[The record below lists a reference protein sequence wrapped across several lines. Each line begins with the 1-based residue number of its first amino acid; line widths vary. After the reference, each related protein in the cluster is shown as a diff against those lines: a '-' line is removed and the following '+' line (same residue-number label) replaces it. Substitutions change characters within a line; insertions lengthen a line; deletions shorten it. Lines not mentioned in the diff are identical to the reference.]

1 MNHMLNIPFDQPDQ
15 HMETYDR
22 LMNDDNKDDITIT
35 TVTFDNPQGMPTPWR
50 QWTDAVYILMDE
62 YSLQQLPTEDV
73 SPFGVRDSWTVCQPN
88 PDGGED
94 LEYELETGTKFHLR
108 IQEGEA
114 GNQPTIVGE
123 MFSFESSEEEDHD
136 MLVSL
141 SSTALTT
148 VQIKME
154 FKHSDTMRTSLL
166 KMLAN
171 GTTRKQ

>member
-1 MNHMLNIPFDQPDQ
+1 MNHMLNTPIDQPDQ

-22 LMNDDNKDDITIT
+22 LMNNDNEDDITTT
-35 TVTFDNPQGMPTPWR
+35 TVTLDNPQGMSTPWQ
-50 QWTDAVYILMDE
+50 QWTDAVFILLDE
-62 YSLQQLPTEDV
+62 YSLQQLPTEDI
-73 SPFGVRDSWTVCQPN
+73 SPFGVRDSWTACQPN

-114 GNQPTIVGE
+114 GSQPKIVGE
-123 MFSFESSEEEDHD
+123 MFSFESSEEEHD

-141 SSTALTT
+141 SSTALAT
-148 VQIKME
+148 VQIKIE
-154 FKHSDTMRTSLL
+154 FKHSDAMRTSLL

-171 GTTRKQ
+171 GATRKQ